1 MNTMFY
7 VVCIVAIVLAANTVQ
22 QYLKLRH
29 RKENRNTLADETQAQ
44 LDALEER
51 PAHPSGAAPG
61 HVEDRLRRLAADHL
75 FLDGKT
81 AAAFQRAVARRVHQA
96 LADQLGSW
104 RTGRRRPLASGSPSS
119 ILRYSSCLTWPWS
132 SPMITWML

>member
-29 RKENRNTLADETQAQ
+29 RKEGRNVLADETQAQ

-51 PAHPSGAAPG
+51 IR
-61 HVEDRLRRLAADHL
+61 VLERIVTQNKFDLRDEIHKL
-75 FLDGKT
+75 
-81 AAAFQRAVARRVHQA
+81 
-96 LADQLGSW
+96 
-104 RTGRRRPLASGSPSS
+104 
-119 ILRYSSCLTWPWS
+119 
-132 SPMITWML
+132 